1 MSVFVF
7 ISVPKILSIYTY
19 VCENDRYIY
28 IYVSVTMN
36 TNKCVSESVTS
47 GWRVNFML
55 V

>member
-19 VCENDRYIY
+19 VCENDIY